1 MRGETDSMTAERV
14 AAAYDRIAADYA
26 VINAAMPP
34 TLAELATRFLARL
47 GPDARVL
54 DVGCGAGRDMAWM
67 EARGATVTGIDLSTG
82 MLTRAREIVQGELL
96 GMDMRHL
103 DLPDG
108 HFDGVWCCV
117 SLLHLPKTQA
127 PIALAEMRRVLVP
140 GGTLYLGVQEGEGEA
155 WESAPYGS
163 VERLFARYTSPG
175 AETLLSNAGYAVIER
190 GSSTAGARR
199 WLNFLATA
207 VQVTQSL

>member
-1 MRGETDSMTAERV
+1 MRDGTDPITAERG
-14 AAAYDRIAADYA
+14 AAAYDHIAADYA

-34 TLAELATRFLARL
+34 HLAELATHFLGRL
-47 GPDARVL
+47 SPDTRVL

-67 EARGATVTGIDLSTG
+67 EARGVTVTGIDLSTR
-82 MLTRAREIVQGELL
+82 MLTQAREIVQGELRH
-96 GMDMRHL
+96 MDMRHL

-108 HFDGVWCCV
+108 HFDGVWCCA

-127 PIALAEMRRVLVP
+127 PIALTEMRRVLVP
-140 GGTLYLGVQEGEGEA
+140 GGTLYLGVQEGEGEV

-163 VERLFARYTSPG
+163 VERLFARYTSAE

-190 GSSTAGARR
+190 GSSSAGARR

-207 VQVTQSL
+207 GAGQVA

>member
-1 MRGETDSMTAERV
+1 MCSETDVISAERI
-14 AAAYDRIAADYA
+14 AAAYDHIAADYA

-34 TLAELATRFLARL
+34 NLAELATRFLARL

-82 MLTRAREIVQGELL
+82 MLARAREIVQGELL
-96 GMDMRHL
+96 EMDMRHL
-103 DLPDG
+103 DLPGG
-108 HFDGVWCCV
+108 HFDGVWCCA

-127 PIALAEMRRVLVP
+127 PIALTAMRRVLVP
-140 GGTLYLGVQEGEGEA
+140 GGTLYLGVQEGEGQV

-163 VERLFARYTSPG
+163 VERLFARYTSPE
-175 AETLLSNAGYAVIER
+175 AEMLLSNAGYAVIKR
-190 GSSTAGARR
+190 GSSPAGARR

-207 VQVTQSL
+207 GQITRSL